1 MDVSVII
8 PVYNAA
14 RFVRAAVAS
23 ALAIEHV
30 RELILIEDGS
40 PDDSLAVCRELER
53 TDQRVKLIRHPG
65 GVNQG
70 ASASRNLG
78 MRSASCAFVAFL
90 DADDVY
96 LPHRFD
102 AEVDIFR
109 QRPDAEGVYG
119 AIGVLVHDAAAK
131 DRFDSRFGEELTTIR
146 KALPPEQLFHG
157 LSGGLLDLGHFSL
170 DALTIKRSALLRM
183 PQLLREDMVMHE
195 DSEFLTRLSFYC
207 RLHPGSITKAVALR
221 GVHDENRVTRNDRIA
236 RTRLVQFEHLLAW
249 SLTEPVPADARE
261 RFRNEVNHYRIRL
274 AALEGRK
281 AKALYLLLKAPSQW
295 KRPDSV
301 HALIDAWGDRNRP
314 VNRALHMGY
323 ERMLAFAWRL
333 RGAEAPKSTMENST
347 LLRSYKEAEQ
357 PPR

>member
-1 MDVSVII
+1 MAACACPGPMDVSVII

-30 RELILIEDGS
+30 REVVLIEDGS
-40 PDDSLAVCRELER
+40 PDDSLAVCKELAG
-53 TDQRVKLIRHPG
+53 TDERVKLIRHPG

-78 MRSASCAFVAFL
+78 MRSATCAFVAFL

-109 QRPDAEGVYG
+109 EHPDADGVYG

-157 LSGGLLDLGHFSL
+157 LSGGILDLGHFSL

-236 RTRLVQFEHLLAW
+236 RTRLMQFEHLLAW
-249 SLTEPVPADARE
+249 SLTEPVPADARR

-274 AALEGRK
+274 AALEGRTWK
-281 AKALYLLLKAPSQW
+281 VLATMAQAPSQL

-301 HALIDAWGDRNRP
+301 HVMIDAISTPKSRFNRI
-314 VNRALHMGY
+314 LHRWANQGH
-323 ERMLAFAWRL
+323 AFLWRL
-333 RGAEAPKSTMENST
+333 KTSKRPGIKAENRN
-347 LLRSYKEAEQ
+347 LYVD
-357 PPR
+357 